1 LGAILNLLNTL
12 HTLAA
17 YFPKMHNISSHDAPV
32 IFSLLIFQL
41 PFNSNMSISLIHSP
55 LNTCQRSNICDQ
67 PFLSVIFEKL
77 TSQLYEREEC
87 QAETVDWD
95 IQ

>member
-1 LGAILNLLNTL
+1 MGAILNLLNTL
-12 HTLAA
+12 HTVEA
-17 YFPKMHNISSHDAPV
+17 YFPKMHNISSRDAPV
-32 IFSLLIFQL
+32 IFFFLVFQL
-41 PFNSNMSISLIHSP
+41 SFNSNVLISLIHSP
-55 LNTCQRSNICDQ
+55 LNTCQRSNMWDQ

-77 TSQLYEREEC
+77 TSQLYECEEC